1 MIFKHLDNTLTA
13 LKMALRST
21 AKSYALYCGLG
32 VCFNKLRLDK
42 NSKAIWFKVTIEKIK
57 RTAFRK

>member
-13 LKMALRST
+13 LKMALKST
-21 AKSYALYCGLG
+21 AKSYALYYGLG

-42 NSKAIWFKVTIEKIK
+42 NSKAI
-57 RTAFRK
+57 